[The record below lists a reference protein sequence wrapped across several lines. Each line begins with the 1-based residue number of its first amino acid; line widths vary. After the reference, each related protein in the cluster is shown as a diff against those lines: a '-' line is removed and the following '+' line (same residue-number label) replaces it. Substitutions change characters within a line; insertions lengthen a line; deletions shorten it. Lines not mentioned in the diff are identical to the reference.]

1 MIYSI
6 ETLHALGITSLYFY
20 FNQSSVNF
28 ICSVKPAEKW
38 NEMEFFEDL
47 QRIARPIMKKEA
59 TTYNDNCLFFYDEER
74 SNGILIE
81 TNRFHW

>member
-1 MIYSI
+1 
-6 ETLHALGITSLYFY
+6 SLYFY

-28 ICSVKPAEKW
+28 ICNEKNTTKQ

-59 TTYNDNCLFFYDEER
+59 TTYNDNCLFFHNGER
-74 SNGILIE
+74 PNNSYCFKLAALVSQVSV
-81 TNRFHW
+81 RLS